1 MGITLLYAT
10 CSAGGTGCVTDIGS
24 DGAPFRREYRS
35 VVAPVAVTGTVSVV
49 ASVAPDD
56 VCADLRPALVG
67 ILTPKTYTS
76 TCTADP
82 GSSVRSLHQLVYY
95 SVHPA
100 SAMRINENNCL
111 GSIGSTVRKTVRTPP
126 AVGPSGL
133 TFAA

>member
-10 CSAGGTGCVTDIGS
+10 CPAGGTGCVTDIGS
-24 DGAPFRREYRS
+24 DG
-35 VVAPVAVTGTVSVV
+35 
-49 ASVAPDD
+49 
-56 VCADLRPALVG
+56 
-67 ILTPKTYTS
+67 
-76 TCTADP
+76 
-82 GSSVRSLHQLVYY
+82 
-95 SVHPA
+95 A